1 MMRGRVVLTD
11 QTFPTLT
18 NTDFRGFLAG
28 MKTADYV
35 AIDTESN
42 GKDLRAGEG
51 YTMGISVAYRLGTFP
66 IFRAYFPIRHYDWNY
81 DQERITQLK
90 ETIESLDCV
99 LFHNAKHDLVALENC
114 SISYRGK
121 FYDTMLMAHLVNEN
135 YFSKALDWLSR
146 EILDDHK
153 DRSKD
158 MDQFLK
164 AFGWGMAPS
173 WMVREYAEHDAD
185 LTLRLFEYFLP
196 RFTAE
201 IPEDEWENRQRF
213 VRLIAKMEGRGI
225 RIDTDLSKKELVKG
239 ERRMLEIMDELD
251 ANPASNDD
259 LHKLLI
265 DEMAL
270 PVYELTPKGKASFNK
285 KAMEKYEELLSKR
298 ADKTAKLVLEFR
310 GWQKTC
316 SSNYA
321 AYLKLLGPD
330 GRVRPNY
337 KLHGTVTG
345 RLSCS
350 DPNLQQIPRVSNK
363 PWNGKLKK
371 AFIPAEGYTLYEA
384 DYSQLEL
391 RLGAYYAKE
400 QDLIDIFAEGR
411 DVFTEMAATLGM
423 ARHDTKTLVYT
434 IQYGGGI
441 NRIST
446 VFNVDGV
453 TANEIR
459 ENFFSSYPG
468 FRSVA
473 RRASMVARNK
483 GYVKLWSGRR
493 RHFDDPKADNFKAFN
508 AIVQGGAADI
518 VMRTML
524 RLDDAVD
531 NDNCRMLL
539 QIHDSVVFEIK
550 TDHEE
555 IYIPQIK
562 EVMEDVKPDFGVRFA
577 VEVKEWGT

>member
-1 MMRGRVVLTD
+1 MTMVTD
-11 QTFPTLT
+11 QQFPTFSDS
-18 NTDFRGFLAG
+18 DFRGFLAG
-28 MKTADYV
+28 MKTADYI
-35 AIDTESN
+35 ALDTESN
-42 GKDLRAGEG
+42 GKDLRSGPG
-51 YTMGISVAYRLGTFP
+51 YTMGISIAFRLGTFP
-66 IFRAYFPIRHYDWNY
+66 IFRAYFPIRHFDWNY
-81 DQERITQLK
+81 DKERIAELK
-90 ETIESLDCV
+90 EVIENLDCII
-99 LFHNAKHDLVALENC
+99 FHNAKHDLVALENLD
-114 SISYRGK
+114 IHYRGK

-146 EILDDHK
+146 DILNDHK
-153 DRSKD
+153 DRSKE

-185 LTLRLFEYFLP
+185 LTLRLFEYFKP
-196 RFTAE
+196 RFIAE
-201 IPEDEWENRQRF
+201 ISDEEWEYRQRF

-225 RIDTDLSKKELVKG
+225 RVDTDLSKRELAKG

-259 LHKLLI
+259 LHRLLI
-265 DEMAL
+265 EEMRL
-270 PVYELTPKGKASFNK
+270 PVYVRTPNDKVSFNK
-285 KAMEKYEELLSKR
+285 KAMEKYEELLSTRK
-298 ADKTAKLVLEFR
+298 DTTAKLILEFR

-321 AYLKLLGPD
+321 AYLKLLSND

-345 RLSCS
+345 RLSCA
-350 DPNLQQIPRVSNK
+350 DPNLQQIPRVSDK
-363 PWNGKLKK
+363 PWNGSLKK
-371 AFIPAEGYTLYEA
+371 AFIPDEGYTLYEA

-400 QDLIDIFAEGR
+400 EDLIQIFAEGR
-411 DVFTEMAATLGM
+411 DVFTEMASTLGM
-423 ARHDTKTLVYT
+423 ERHDTKTLVYT

-446 VFNVDGV
+446 VFAVDGT
-453 TANEIR
+453 TASEIR

-468 FRSVA
+468 FRIVA

-493 RHFDDPKADNFKAFN
+493 RHFNDPQNDNFKAFN

-524 RLDDAVD
+524 RLEDAVD
-531 NDNCRMLL
+531 SDNCRMLL
-539 QIHDSVVFEIK
+539 QVHDSVVFEIK
-550 TDHEE
+550 SEMVEDYLPH
-555 IYIPQIK
+555 IK
-562 EVMEDVKPDFGVRFA
+562 AVMEDVKPDFGVKFA